1 MSQKV
6 QVESLRDLRKLTS
19 YSQQE
24 VADHLG
30 IKQRTLSDWEKG
42 KSTPPS
48 ELVRKLA
55 GLYDCSPTQILMA
68 CEQIKIK

>member
-1 MSQKV
+1 MNQKT
-6 QVESLRDLRKLTS
+6 QVMSLREFRKLTP

-55 GLYDCSPTQILMA
+55 GLYDVSPTQILMA
-68 CEQIKIK
+68 CELIKK